1 VWLQVGGSLAVSIHA
16 IEVKP
21 FQVARRRENSG
32 HCFMSHTHIADLA
45 AKTDL
50 AYWKPIITPKEFA
63 VLCADARAKGI
74 RAVSVNSS
82 RLIMAVAGLE
92 DSAVQVVALI
102 GFPMGTSDSD
112 VKRYE
117 AEVAV
122 DFGAQEIE
130 LILNLDHLKNNSHRA
145 MMRELNDVV
154 EAVDER
160 NVCVVLETR
169 ALTRAELIKACEFI
183 SDSGVK
189 CVSTGTDFWPDSR
202 VDADDIKAIRDALNA
217 KISVKAT
224 GNIRDAETAQQLIDA
239 GAARIG
245 TTSLSLFKKL

>member
-1 VWLQVGGSLAVSIHA
+1 
-16 IEVKP
+16 
-21 FQVARRRENSG
+21 
-32 HCFMSHTHIADLA
+32 MSQTHIADLA

-50 AYWKPIITPKEFA
+50 AYWKPVVTSKEFA
-63 VLCADARAKGI
+63 VLCADARAKNI
-74 RAVSVNSS
+74 RAVSVNSA
-82 RLIMAVAGLE
+82 RLIMASAGFE
-92 DSAVQVVALI
+92 DSTVQLIALV

-130 LILNLDHLKNNSHRA
+130 LVLNLDHLKNNSHRA

-154 EAVDER
+154 DAADGRAV
-160 NVCVVLETR
+160 CAVLETR
-169 ALTRAELIKACEFI
+169 ALTRAELIRACEFI

-202 VDADDIKAIRDALNA
+202 VDTDDIKAIRDVLDS
-217 KISVKAT
+217 KIAIKAV
-224 GNIRDAETAQQLIDA
+224 GHIRDVELAHQLIEA

-245 TTSLSLFKKL
+245 TTSLGMFKKL